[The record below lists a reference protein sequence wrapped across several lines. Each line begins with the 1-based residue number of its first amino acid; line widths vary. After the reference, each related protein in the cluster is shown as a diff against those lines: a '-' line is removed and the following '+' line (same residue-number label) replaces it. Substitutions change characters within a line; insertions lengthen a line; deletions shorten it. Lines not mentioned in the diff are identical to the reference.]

1 MNKKIVFLLPLLL
14 LFSCNMTNQ
23 TDVTDDKKSDISD
36 NGESSKPTGKDKTLY
51 GKSPMFDDPLGI
63 YDKDPSIIVE
73 GDKQYLFY
81 TTNEV
86 MNVTN
91 DVIAMRVGT
100 KGENGY
106 TYSDAKICLRPSENG
121 WDSVRVSNPDIVKG
135 EFRYQN
141 TKYSYLLAYQGNSK
155 VKDKLYQIGFAV
167 SNDLENWTKVGEE
180 PIITYSSYALGSAYG
195 CGSPSLVSYDE
206 KGKLY
211 CFYTY
216 ADSLI
221 TSTRVNYLDCSDL
234 DNIVMG
240 EPSSVS
246 THGLQDKNSDV
257 IFNNADF
264 LIDKGTNT
272 LYVVRD
278 RNPVM
283 TMPATSDSVQVA
295 KASLDILTNP
305 FDHEWSMVFTAID
318 SLETAVLDGENET
331 QEFGWERIYTPC
343 FISNPYSVV
352 NNVTS
357 LDVAFTVSAEGT
369 SSDNSYLYSP
379 AIVDFHFDL

>member
-1 MNKKIVFLLPLLL
+1 MNKKIVFLLPFLL
-14 LFSCNMTNQ
+14 LFSCNRTTQ
-23 TDVTDDKKSDISD
+23 SDITDDKKSDVTD
-36 NGESSKPTGKDKTLY
+36 NGDSSKPVGKEKTLY
-51 GKSPMFDDPLGI
+51 GKSPLFNDPLGI

-73 GDKQYLFY
+73 GDKQYIFY

-100 KGENGY
+100 KENDGY

-121 WDSVRVSNPDIVKG
+121 WDSVRVSNPDVVKG
-135 EFRYQN
+135 EFNYQN

-155 VKDKLYQIGFAV
+155 VKDKIYQIGFAV
-167 SNDLENWTKVGEE
+167 SNDLENWTKVGDE

-305 FDHEWSMVFTAID
+305 FDNEWSMVFTAID

-352 NNVTS
+352 SNATS
-357 LDVAFTVSAEGT
+357 LDVAFTVSAEGS
-369 SSDNSYLYSP
+369 SSDTSYLYSP

>member
-1 MNKKIVFLLPLLL
+1 MNKKIVFLLPFLL
-14 LFSCNMTNQ
+14 LFGCNRTGLSDTADNNKSEMT
-23 TDVTDDKKSDISD
+23 DK
-36 NGESSKPTGKDKTLY
+36 GESSKPNGKEKTLY

-63 YDKDPSIIVE
+63 YDKDPSIIEE

-86 MNVTN
+86 MNVSG

-100 KGENGY
+100 REGDRY
-106 TYSDAKICLRPSENG
+106 TYSDAKICLRPSDNG
-121 WDSVRVSNPDIVKG
+121 WDSVRVSNPDVVKG
-135 EFRYQN
+135 EFSYQN

-155 VKDKLYQIGFAV
+155 TKDKIYQIGFAV
-167 SNDLENWTKVGEE
+167 SNDLMTWTKVGKE

-246 THGLQDKNSDV
+246 THGLQDKNSEV

-264 LIDKGTNT
+264 LIDKGTHT

-283 TMPATSDSVQVA
+283 TLPSTSDSVQVA

-305 FDHEWSMVFTAID
+305 FDNEWSIVFSAID
-318 SLETAVLDGENET
+318 SMETAVLDGENET

-352 NNVTS
+352 ENATS
-357 LDVAFTVSAEGT
+357 LSLAFSVSAEG
-369 SSDNSYLYSP
+369 SSADTSYLYSP
-379 AIVDFHFDL
+379 AIVDFYFDL